1 MIETNENIPDL
12 VPAWLLPLHDDGQS
26 TSITHIPDL
35 KIGLSIPEDWPR
47 QPKLLPSR
55 MQSDAIFRG
64 NKDTEFLVISFMPNA
79 VPGHDMRQ
87 WLGFSLQMTGFPEMR
102 IVEAFENLPRLIW
115 WPEIVS
121 SLELA
126 KRMEV
131 DEAHRNTGQALI
143 NGEAVRLFV
152 LLLRKDRLAWKIFL
166 SIPSGWDKH
175 EDVLNI
181 LFDDYSFAGKIFSSI
196 KTGNREI

>member
-1 MIETNENIPDL
+1 
-12 VPAWLLPLHDDGQS
+12 
-26 TSITHIPDL
+26 
-35 KIGLSIPEDWPR
+35 
-47 QPKLLPSR
+47 
-55 MQSDAIFRG
+55 
-64 NKDTEFLVISFMPNA
+64 
-79 VPGHDMRQ
+79 MRQ
-87 WLGFSLQMTGFPEMR
+87 GLGFSLQMTGFPEMR
-102 IVEAFENLPRLIW
+102 IVEAFENPPRLIW
-115 WPEIVS
+115 WPEIAS

-126 KRMEV
+126 KMMEV

-196 KTGNREI
+196 KIGNREI